1 MYEYTVQRY
10 SRQAL
15 LLTSIPYRGTGTP
28 TGTAPYELHVH
39 VRASEFNHT
48 RSSTFRYAYPGTWY
62 WCGRASGPAP
72 PFGLRFAPASVLSTG
87 TCISSYR

>member
-48 RSSTFRYAYPGTWY
+48 KYSIYACCT
-62 WCGRASGPAP
+62 A
-72 PFGLRFAPASVLSTG
+72 VLQLYCTAVQL
-87 TCISSYR
+87 YF

>member
-15 LLTSIPYRGTGTP
+15 RLTSIPYRGTGTP

-48 RSSTFRYAYPGTWY
+48 KF
-62 WCGRASGPAP
+62 
-72 PFGLRFAPASVLSTG
+72 
-87 TCISSYR
+87 SSY

>member
-48 RSSTFRYAYPGTWY
+48 KFYS
-62 WCGRASGPAP
+62 
-72 PFGLRFAPASVLSTG
+72 
-87 TCISSYR
+87 

>member
-48 RSSTFRYAYPGTWY
+48 STFRYAYPGTWY
-62 WCGRASGPAP
+62 
-72 PFGLRFAPASVLSTG
+72 
-87 TCISSYR
+87 

>member
-48 RSSTFRYAYPGTWY
+48 STFRYAYPGTWY

-72 PFGLRFAPASVLSTG
+72 PFGLRFAPASVLST
-87 TCISSYR
+87 CISSYR